1 MPKMKK
7 MLAILEPWI
16 ILKKANI
23 LNVKKICFIIIA
35 SIVIS
40 ILELSTLVLI
50 SSLNNIYSSY
60 GKQQFF
66 LITSVLILLCIF
78 SFILRSFCIYK
89 SNIYSAYIGNMI
101 GKKSIE
107 SLLSSGY
114 ENLSQKNLSE
124 VFVQLTTFIN
134 QISSFV
140 ISPILQSLNIIF
152 TALLLSITAIKIT
165 GITGFLTVIFIG
177 SSYLLFAFNLR
188 KKIDFISRER
198 VFLDEK
204 IVNTIDDGMR
214 VLRELFIENKEKDWI
229 NNFSEQDK
237 KLKLNN
243 SLNNSLS
250 IIPKYFLEFLL
261 LLILLILF
269 AFNFEKFQS
278 EGFLL
283 TIGITAFKLV
293 PCFQNLYSS
302 WVSVK
307 ANYKAFLK
315 VIKLIKI
322 DRNEY
327 SYEKSYGENNKKAF
341 EFSSIK
347 AESINY
353 SYPQSKTNVLENISF
368 NFQRAKVYGITGQS
382 GSGKTTLLDIIT
394 GLRKPKTGSIKLITK
409 DSQLDLSKKNIVDV
423 FSYVGQNSLIYNLP
437 LKENL
442 RSYGNESKLPFTEFE
457 NQLIE
462 RFELKELIV
471 RGKGIPLKV
480 SGGQAQRI
488 LIARAIL
495 KMKPIL
501 ILDEAT
507 SGLDLKME
515 NLVFK
520 VIRETS
526 FIKMVIVV
534 SHDINLLQ
542 KCDYIYELNRG
553 NLNKS
558 KRY

>member
-1 MPKMKK
+1 
-7 MLAILEPWI
+7 ML
-16 ILKKANI
+16 N
-23 LNVKKICFIIIA
+23 
-35 SIVIS
+35 
-40 ILELSTLVLI
+40 
-50 SSLNNIYSSY
+50 
-60 GKQQFF
+60 
-66 LITSVLILLCIF
+66 
-78 SFILRSFCIYK
+78 
-89 SNIYSAYIGNMI
+89 
-101 GKKSIE
+101 
-107 SLLSSGY
+107 
-114 ENLSQKNLSE
+114 
-124 VFVQLTTFIN
+124 
-134 QISSFV
+134 
-140 ISPILQSLNIIF
+140 LQSSNIIF

-165 GITGFLTVIFIG
+165 GLTGFLTVIFIG
-177 SSYLLFAFNLR
+177 LSYLLFAFNLR

-198 VFLDEK
+198 VLLDEN

-214 VLRELFIENKEKDWI
+214 VLRELFIENKEKEWI
-229 NNFSEQDK
+229 QNFSEQDK

-269 AFNFEKFQS
+269 ALNFEKFKS
-278 EGFLL
+278 EEFLL

-315 VIKLIKI
+315 VVKLIKI
-322 DRNEY
+322 ERNEY
-327 SYEKSYGENNKKAF
+327 FYEKSYREKNKEVF

-353 SYPQSKTNVLENISF
+353 SYPKSKVNVVENISF
-368 NFQRAKVYGITGQS
+368 NFKRDKIYGITGRS

-394 GLRKPKTGSIKLITK
+394 GLRTPKTGSIKLITNE
-409 DSQLDLSKKNIVDV
+409 SQLDLSKKNIVDV

-442 RSYGNESKLPFTEFE
+442 RSYGNENNLPFTELE
-457 NQLIE
+457 NQLINK
-462 RFELKELIV
+462 FELKELRN
-471 RGKGIPLKV
+471 RGSGKPLKV

-495 KMKPIL
+495 KRKPIL

-526 FIKMVIVV
+526 IIKMVIVV

-542 KCDYIYELNRG
+542 KCDYIYELKKG

-558 KRY
+558 IIY